1 MKLFNVLTLFV
12 IAFLS
17 TSCNPPTTTVRT
29 DVLVM
34 NISSFDCSL
43 NDQFLTFENDTVRI
57 VYIFWA
63 ERGRLNIYIHN
74 KLSKPLYI
82 DWKKCSYITGST
94 KHDYWQET
102 TTLVTNTSSSSFA
115 NEYSITDFLFKQYN
129 SKSKGSSNV
138 SSNGFSISSG
148 TSITRLQKPERITF
162 IPPGT
167 TIAVGIFT
175 LYENDN
181 INIPANR
188 FISKDTTVIARNQV
202 IKVTRR
208 YKLRPDR
215 TFQDDSLVNGPTK
228 VRLSY
233 INYDLENSPFSFRS
247 FITYSTD
254 EKFAAEAYA
263 NNSFYLSRITQMP
276 VSTFELKA
284 SIDSTIRDDRIMW
297 ADSKSFYVFRNV
309 EISN

>member
-1 MKLFNVLTLFV
+1 MKLFNALILFA
-12 IAFLS
+12 IAFLG

-34 NISSFDCSL
+34 NIRSFDCSI
-43 NDQFLTFENDTVRI
+43 NDQFLTFENDTIRI
-57 VYIFWA
+57 VYILWA

-102 TTLVTNTSSSSFA
+102 TTFVTNSSSSSFA
-115 NEYSITDFLFKQYN
+115 NEYSITDFLFKQYH
-129 SKSKGSSNV
+129 SKLKSSSNV
-138 SSNGFSISSG
+138 ASYGSAITSG
-148 TSITRLQKPERITF
+148 TSITRIEKPERITF
-162 IPPGT
+162 IPPST
-167 TIAVGIFT
+167 TIAVGLFT
-175 LYENDN
+175 LYENNN

-188 FISKDTTVIARNQV
+188 FISKDTTVIARNEV
-202 IKVTRR
+202 IKVTRT
-208 YKLRPDR
+208 YKLRPNR

-233 INYDLENSPFSFRS
+233 IDYVLENSPFSFRS

-254 EKFAAEAYA
+254 EKFIAEAYA
-263 NNSFYLSRITQMP
+263 NNSFYLARIIQMP
-276 VSTFELKA
+276 ISTFELKA
-284 SIDSTIRDDRIMW
+284 SVDSTFQGDRNMW
-297 ADSKSFYVFRNV
+297 ADSRSFYVFKNI
-309 EISN
+309 EIK